1 MGVASFTL
9 ESKYK
14 IVFALMNIYVLRK
27 CLGKK
32 KKQYLKAT
40 NLKIRLFFICMS
52 GKNNGSGFFS
62 AMLCSSLFSI

>member
-14 IVFALMNIYVLRK
+14 IGFALMNIYVLRK

>member
-14 IVFALMNIYVLRK
+14 IGFALMNIYVLRK

-32 KKQYLKAT
+32 KNNISKQLTSK
-40 NLKIRLFFICMS
+40 
-52 GKNNGSGFFS
+52 
-62 AMLCSSLFSI
+62 